1 MQPQDN
7 FGTARRALDVED
19 YIDILRRHKGWIFGP
34 MFLAL
39 VASVVGVYLWPD
51 TYVSS
56 AVIKVVP
63 QQVPEEFV
71 QSNIN
76 QLMSDRISS
85 MAASI
90 LSRSVLSAIIQTY
103 GLYPRDRNRPVDDL
117 VETMRKNIGVGN
129 VENVTSING
138 RAISAFRIEFA
149 YENRN
154 LAQKVVSDLVT
165 RFIDRDTRER
175 NDVSV
180 QTTQFLK
187 DSVDAARKKLDAL
200 DTQLAQFRMQN
211 QGHLPDQMEANLQQ
225 LGALQ
230 ARMTALNEAQSRIS
244 QEKMLL
250 ESQARVYKDQ
260 LDSLK
265 NPKPGTDPQM
275 VSQQS
280 QKVAEL
286 DRQVA
291 AMENT
296 LAALRARY
304 KETHPDVQHA
314 EALLKAVQKK
324 RDVAVRDAA
333 DDPKPDAPPPPP
345 NPVVVRETRQ
355 LDASI
360 AQLASQIKAQDMQ
373 SQQNQKELDH
383 LNATMKKTQ
392 ARIESTPIGDK
403 QYQELTRDR
412 DLAKLNYQQLNAKMD
427 RSRLATEMEGRKQGE
442 TLELLDPASLPD
454 TPKEPKRPLVIAI
467 GTVMGLVLGVLL
479 AGAREMKDTSLKN
492 LKDVRAYTQL
502 SILGSIPLLENDLV
516 VRRRR
521 RVAWLSWA
529 TVALVGIAVMSGSVV
544 YYYATKV

>member
-7 FGTARRALDVED
+7 FGVSRRAMDVED

-34 MFLAL
+34 TFLAL
-39 VASVVGVYLWPD
+39 VASVVGAYLWPD

-56 AVIKVVP
+56 AVVKVVP
-63 QQVPEEFV
+63 QQVPENYV
-71 QSNIN
+71 QSNVN

-85 MAASI
+85 MAESI
-90 LSRSVLSAIIQTY
+90 LSRSVLSTVIQTY
-103 GLYPRDRNRPVDDL
+103 GLYPRDRNRPLEDL
-117 VETMRKNIGVGN
+117 VETMRKNVSVGN
-129 VENVTSING
+129 VQSVTGMNG
-138 RAISAFRIEFA
+138 RSISAFQIRFS
-149 YENRN
+149 YENRS
-154 LAQKVVSDLVT
+154 LAQKVVSDLVS
-165 RFIDRDTRER
+165 RFIDRNIRER

-187 DSVDAARKKLDAL
+187 DSVDAARKKLDGL

-211 QGHLPDQMEANLQQ
+211 QGHLPDEMQANLQQ

-230 ARMTALNEAQSRIS
+230 ARMTSINEAQNRIS

-250 ESQARVYKDQ
+250 ESQLRVYKDQ

-265 NPKPGTDPQM
+265 NPTLGADPAM
-275 VSQQS
+275 VAQRS
-280 QKVAEL
+280 QKLDEL
-286 DRQVA
+286 DRQIS
-291 AMENT
+291 AMENN

-304 KETHPDVQHA
+304 KESHPDVQHV
-314 EALLKAVQKK
+314 EALLKMVQQK
-324 RDVAVRDAA
+324 RDTAVTEEANA
-333 DDPKPDAPPPPP
+333 PKAEALPRPP
-345 NPVVVRETRQ
+345 NPNVVRETRQ
-355 LDASI
+355 WDASI
-360 AQLASQIKAQDMQ
+360 AQLQSQMQARDMQ
-373 SQQNQKELDH
+373 SKEYQKQLDH
-383 LNATMKKTQ
+383 LNTSMKATQ

-412 DLAKLNYQQLNAKMD
+412 DLAKQDYQNLNSMVD

-442 TLELLDPASLPD
+442 TLELLDPASLPE
-454 TPKEPKRPLVIAI
+454 TPTQPKRPLVIGI
-467 GTVMGLVLGVLL
+467 GTAMGLLLGVLL

-529 TVALVGIAVMSGSVV
+529 TAALVGIAVMSGSVV